1 MNKFFYKIE
10 KVIFSLTIIC
20 LLLLVGMQF
29 LNVREEN
36 VIDTSQFI
44 KNDRY
49 IPLINK
55 KNTDKGVLIIKLMD
69 ERYDEIRILVNGEP
83 LYDFKKD
90 DEIKINVYENDLI
103 EIDGTAYTDKV
114 KVKLQGISKNINSP
128 KLDTIVITSQ
138 SIEILGKVRL
148 K

>member
-10 KVIFSLTIIC
+10 KVILSLTIIC
-20 LLLLVGMQF
+20 LILLIGMQF
-29 LNVREEN
+29 INVNEKN

-44 KNDRY
+44 NNDRY

-69 ERYDEIRILVNGEP
+69 KGYDEIRILVNGEP

-103 EIDGTAYTDKV
+103 EIDGTSYTEKV
-114 KVKLQGISKNINSP
+114 KVKLQGISKNITSP
-128 KLDTIVITSQ
+128 KLDTIAITSQ

>member
-1 MNKFFYKIE
+1 
-10 KVIFSLTIIC
+10 
-20 LLLLVGMQF
+20 
-29 LNVREEN
+29 
-36 VIDTSQFI
+36 
-44 KNDRY
+44 
-49 IPLINK
+49 
-55 KNTDKGVLIIKLMD
+55 MD
-69 ERYDEIRILVNGEP
+69 ERYSEIRILVNGEP

>member
-20 LLLLVGMQF
+20 LLLLVGKQF